1 MWKNFNFVTKYFTKR
16 RQRYITKTIAM
27 NKQEFQLREITYQD
41 IKDLLAIE
49 REVYAGELPWT
60 MSAFMAELGSKAP
73 HLYLLA
79 AINGKTVGFIGCRIQ
94 GTDAHITNVAVHTA
108 YQGLGLGR
116 SLIEETRIFA
126 KKNRCET
133 LSLEVRMSNVKA
145 QRLYRKIGFVSQTV
159 KKGYYDEN
167 NEDALEMIID
177 LKEE

>member
-27 NKQEFQLREITYQD
+27 NQQEFQLREITYQD

-116 SLIEETRIFA
+116 SLIEETRI
-126 KKNRCET
+126 
-133 LSLEVRMSNVKA
+133 LP
-145 QRLYRKIGFVSQTV
+145 RKIGV
-159 KKGYYDEN
+159 KPYR
-167 NEDALEMIID
+167 
-177 LKEE
+177 